1 MFMNK
6 KKGYAIFWLLDLNLS
21 THYLSAFLFSILSFD
36 YKIALDIVDRDRT
49 NIFISTEL
57 DKEIQ

>member
-1 MFMNK
+1 MQTDVYQWK
-6 KKGYAIFWLLDLNLS
+6 KVKQFSGCWIWINAI
-21 THYLSAFLFSILSFD
+21 LFSIQSFD
-36 YKIALDIVDRDRT
+36 YKIALDIVDRNRT